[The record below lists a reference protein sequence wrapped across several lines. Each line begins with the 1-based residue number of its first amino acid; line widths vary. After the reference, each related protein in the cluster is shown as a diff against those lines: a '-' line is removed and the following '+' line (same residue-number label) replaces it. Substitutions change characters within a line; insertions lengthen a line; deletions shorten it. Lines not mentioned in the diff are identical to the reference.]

1 MTSSVIDYIIAV
13 KIIRIS
19 NIITA
24 KTCLYPYFYLPIR
37 VYNTKKRK
45 SFSQIIDIIVFMP
58 SIKDVALAAGVS
70 TATVSR
76 VLANNSRVK
85 EETKNRVLLAIDA
98 LGYRPNLIARSL
110 RVQKSAKI
118 GLLVSDIRNPFF
130 TAIGRAV
137 EDAAYEQG
145 YSVLMCN
152 TDENP
157 EKEELYLNLLHDEN
171 VAGIIFSPT
180 QEFSANLSTFTSDI
194 PLVIIDRAV
203 KSDQVDM
210 VLLDNVSAAYEL
222 TTHLINN
229 GYNKIA
235 GLFGNASTTGRER
248 NKGFLKALTENQL
261 KPFSQQFLPPR
272 IQQGYDASIAILDK
286 EDHPDAIITSNSL
299 LTAGA
304 FKALR
309 DRKFRVPSDI
319 ALVGFDETTW
329 GALVDPPITLIAQP
343 TEEIGRTATELLFQ
357 RIHEPTR
364 SPKTVILKGTL
375 VKRGSSIKS

>member
-1 MTSSVIDYIIAV
+1 MS
-13 KIIRIS
+13 R
-19 NIITA
+19 
-24 KTCLYPYFYLPIR
+24 
-37 VYNTKKRK
+37 
-45 SFSQIIDIIVFMP
+45 
-58 SIKDVALAAGVS
+58 IKDVAKIAGVS

-76 VLANNSRVK
+76 VLANHARVSEK
-85 EETKNRVLLAIDA
+85 TRQKVLGAIEQ
-98 LGYRPNLIARSL
+98 LNYRPNLIARSL

-137 EDAAYEQG
+137 EDSAYEQG

-152 TDENP
+152 TDEDP

-180 QEFSANLSTFTSDI
+180 QQFSARMSTFNSNI
-194 PLVIIDRAV
+194 PFVIIDRAV
-203 KSDQVDM
+203 KSSQVDM

-222 TTHLINN
+222 TRHLVEN
-229 GYNKIA
+229 GFKKIA

-248 NKGFLKALTENQL
+248 NKGFKKALNENQL
-261 KPFSQQFLPPR
+261 APFADYFIPPR
-272 IQQGYDASIAILDK
+272 IQQGYETTLELLKQA
-286 EDHPDAIITSNSL
+286 DHPDAIFTSNSL

-304 FKALR
+304 FQAIR
-309 DRKFRVPSDI
+309 DRKMKVPGDV

-329 GALVDPPITLIAQP
+329 GAMVDPPITLIAQP

-357 RIHEPTR
+357 RIEEPTR
-364 SPKTVILKGTL
+364 SPKTVILKGDL
-375 VKRGSSIKS
+375 IKRASSMKTS